1 VVGIG
6 LLLLLLLLKAG
17 RVATLAGYLSVCI
30 VDENEDVC
38 DGRTG
43 GRTGCSAGSLKTRP
57 AWRGVRGGE
66 AAGRDATAEER
77 RQWPTNEGR
86 EENFNTTTKNG
97 RRPTTT

>member
-38 DGRTG
+38 DGRAG
-43 GRTGCSAGSLKTRP
+43 GR
-57 AWRGVRGGE
+57 
-66 AAGRDATAEER
+66 AAALAR
-77 RQWPTNEGR
+77 
-86 EENFNTTTKNG
+86 
-97 RRPTTT
+97 

>member
-6 LLLLLLLLKAG
+6 LLLLLLLKAG

-38 DGRTG
+38 DGRTDGRTG

-57 AWRGVRGGE
+57 AWRGGRGRRGGRE
-66 AAGRDATAEER
+66 GRDGGRAATVADER
-77 RQWPTNEGR
+77 RTRGE
-86 EENFNTTTKNG
+86 F
-97 RRPTTT
+97 

>member
-38 DGRTG
+38 DGRTD

-57 AWRGVRGGE
+57 AWRGGRGRRGGRE
-66 AAGRDATAEER
+66 GRDGGRAATVADER
-77 RQWPTNEGR
+77 RTRGE
-86 EENFNTTTKNG
+86 F
-97 RRPTTT
+97 